1 MDDEA
6 TTAWT
11 RENVARLIAEWPLAR
26 ALLDRV
32 YDLMD
37 WLEVDAERHFEALVT
52 AALGGEPAYV
62 PAAAGG

>member
-1 MDDEA
+1 MDDGV

-11 RENVARLIAEWPLAR
+11 RDNVARLIAEWPFAR

-52 AALGGEPAYV
+52 AALGGEPALV
-62 PAAAGG
+62 PAPAAG